1 MEEILIGN
9 KNMATYIT
17 VTLSAVS
24 RTGKAKLLARGLN
37 INKAV
42 NVANILKNKFNVKIG
57 NVVIGTDKLKTD
69 DGKEINKSFIEID
82 ISK

>member
-9 KNMATYIT
+9 KNLATYIT
-17 VTLSAVS
+17 VTLSAV